1 MKYPDFNIEGKTA
14 VVTGASK
21 GIGYGL
27 AKSLAHAGVKVA
39 AAARSRELLDK
50 LVQEIR
56 ADGGE
61 ARAYELDVRDVP
73 SIAEVYGRIRNDF
86 GRIDIA
92 VNNAG
97 MGAPVPAVEI
107 TEDYWNNMMSL
118 NMRGLF
124 FCCRAAGKIM
134 LEQKEGR
141 IINMSSQAA
150 VVGIPE
156 ESVYCASKARV
167 NMLTKVLALEWS
179 DKGITINAIGPT
191 FIKTPGT
198 AERLDDPNFRAA
210 ILSKLPIGRVGEISD
225 VAGAVLYLASPAAS
239 MVTGSFLL
247 VDGGWTAQ

>member
-1 MKYPDFNIEGKTA
+1 MDYPSFDISGKTA

-21 GIGYGL
+21 GIGFGV
-27 AKSLAHAGVKVA
+27 AKALAHAGVKIA
-39 AAARSRELLDK
+39 AAARSKELLDE
-50 LVQEIR
+50 LVGEIR
-56 ADGGE
+56 SEGGE
-61 ARAYELDVRDVP
+61 AKAYVLDVRDVP
-73 SIAEVYGRIRNDF
+73 SIAGVYTKIRKDF
-86 GRIDIA
+86 GGVDIA

-107 TEDYWNNMMSL
+107 TEDYWNTMMSL

-124 FCCRAAGKIM
+124 FCCQAAGKIM
-134 LEQKEGR
+134 LEQGQGR

-156 ESVYCASKARV
+156 ESVYCASKAGV

-179 DKGITINAIGPT
+179 SRGITVNAVGPT

-198 AERLDDPNFRAA
+198 AERLDDPDFRAA

-225 VAGAVLYLASPAAS
+225 VAGTVLYLASPAAS